1 MSGKTKH
8 TTPLQLSVIIV
19 NYNVCEF
26 LNHALVSLQKAMKG
40 IRGEMI
46 VVDNASDDGSVEM
59 VRKRFPSVHLIVN
72 ETNLGFARANNLA
85 LRRARGKLL
94 LLINP
99 DTLVQEDTL
108 RAMMRFFDENPDA
121 GLAGCKILNPDGS
134 FQLPCRRSFPT
145 PWVAFTKIFG
155 LSALFPKSRLFGRY
169 NLTYLSPDETYE
181 LDAVSGS
188 FMMVRREAYEQVG
201 GLDEDF
207 FMYGEDLDWCYRIQ
221 HAGWKNYYVPATK
234 IIHYKGESTRRS
246 SLNEIRTFY
255 QAMHLFVRKHHSTS
269 YLFPSF
275 LRLAISVT
283 SRFAMVKAFA
293 RSLGVAAFDFLL
305 VDLSIFL
312 AELLWF
318 GTWMRL
324 PLHAYPI
331 VYTIPAVI
339 VVAGLS
345 AAGVYTRHRMSA
357 SRTIVATLVSFIFI
371 SALVFFFKDYGF
383 SRGVTIISGWLSIVF
398 LPSWRLALRAVG
410 KTTPEGR
417 KSLFGRRT
425 LVVGTDASA
434 QELLRRLRTR
444 VGDGYDVLGFID
456 VNRKRIGGS
465 LLGLP
470 ILGSVDNIG
479 KVIHDLH
486 VSDVIFSTQTLS
498 YTDILSVI
506 SRTRE
511 QTVNFHLVPTTLEV
525 IIGKGSIDSLDELPL
540 VQINYNI
547 EKTGNRI
554 LKRGFDLV
562 LSFLLLISV
571 YPFVYWKKRAQGKS
585 RSRFILMLPSV
596 FSGRYSFVGP
606 PAGGSLPH
614 DGGSPR
620 ANGGVGSS
628 LNLGRPGL
636 TGLVQLQGNRSLTMQ
651 ELEQYNLYYAKNQ
664 SVALD
669 TEILLKAMLQRN
681 MRPLDAAPLPEFT
694 APFQRAP
701 GRRRGKGVS
710 TAAKGSAHKG
720 V

>member
-8 TTPLQLSVIIV
+8 TTPLQLSIVIV
-19 NYNVCEF
+19 NYNVRDF

-40 IRGEMI
+40 IRGEII
-46 VVDNASDDGSVEM
+46 VVDNASDDGSIEM
-59 VRKRFPSVHLIVN
+59 VRKRFPSVQLIAN
-72 ETNLGFARANNLA
+72 SSNLGFARANNIA

-94 LLINP
+94 LLITP

-108 RAMMRFFDENPDA
+108 RVMMKFFEENPDA

-155 LSALFPKSRLFGRY
+155 LSALLPRSRLFGRY

-188 FMMVRREAYEQVG
+188 FMMVRREAYGQVG

-221 HAGWKNYYVPATK
+221 RAGWKNYYVPATK

-246 SLNEIRTFY
+246 NVQEIRTFY
-255 QAMHLFVRKHHSTS
+255 QAMHLFVRKHHGSS
-269 YLFPSF
+269 FLFAMF

-283 SRFAMVKAFA
+283 SRLAMGKAFA
-293 RSLGVAAFDFLL
+293 RSMGVAAFDFLL
-305 VDLSIFL
+305 VDLSILL

-324 PLHAYPI
+324 PMHAYPI
-331 VYTIPAVI
+331 VYTIPAV
-339 VVAGLS
+339 VVVMGLS
-345 AAGVYTRHRMSA
+345 AAGVYSRHRMSA
-357 SRTIVATLVSFIFI
+357 SRTIVATLVSFMFI

-425 LVVGTDASA
+425 VLVGTDTSA

-456 VNRKRIGGS
+456 GNRKRIGEQ

-479 KVIHDLH
+479 KVIHELH

-525 IIGKGSIDSLDELPL
+525 IIGKGSVDSLDELPL

-547 EKTGNRI
+547 EKTGNRV
-554 LKRGFDLV
+554 LKRGFDLI
-562 LSFLLLISV
+562 LSSLLLISV
-571 YPFVYWKKRAQGKS
+571 YPFVYLKKRVRGES
-585 RSRFILMLPSV
+585 RSQFVLKLPSV

-606 PAGGSLPH
+606 PQGGWPAGLKSP
-614 DGGSPR
+614 PR
-620 ANGGVGSS
+620 AHGVAGSS
-628 LNLGRPGL
+628 LYLGKPGL
-636 TGLVQLQGNRSLTMQ
+636 TGLIQLQESRSLTAQ
-651 ELEQYNLYYAKNQ
+651 EFEQYNLYYAKNQ

-669 TEILLKAMLQRN
+669 TEILLKTMVQRKTG
-681 MRPLDAAPLPEFT
+681 RPETASLPEPT
-694 APFQRAP
+694 PPVQRAP
-701 GRRRGKGVS
+701 RGKGAS
-710 TAAKGSAHKG
+710 TAVGVSARKGAS
-720 V
+720 